1 MNIEYMKNLIYSL
14 FLFVSFYCTGQDSI
28 RVAGY
33 GSMSNLPPQ
42 PSKKGEI
49 AHFEFSHLQ
58 KKHNV
63 RSYFMVF

>member
-1 MNIEYMKNLIYSL
+1 MKNLIYSL

-58 KKHNV
+58 KTQ
-63 RSYFMVF
+63 R